1 VITRIRINDTFIKP
15 EPLPLKVT
23 FFFFLIPRR
32 DRTKEMIL
40 KEEGERNVV

>member
-15 EPLPLKVT
+15 EPLPLEVT
-23 FFFFLIPRR
+23 FFFLMPRR